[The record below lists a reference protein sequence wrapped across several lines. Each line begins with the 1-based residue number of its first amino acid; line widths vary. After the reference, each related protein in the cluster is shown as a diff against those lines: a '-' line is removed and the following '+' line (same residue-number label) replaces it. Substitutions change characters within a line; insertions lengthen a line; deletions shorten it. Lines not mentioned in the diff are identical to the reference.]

1 MKHPAPIETEQRY
14 FEDVE
19 LGTQIPE
26 REYGPHSLVTAV
38 FWASVQEN
46 AGPLH
51 FDREYVREFR
61 GAKSVVASGQLRQSF
76 LARTLLDWGG
86 PRAFLRAMNCR
97 NTAQTYEGDMLRYS
111 ATVVEKSADPEQPWI
126 VCELDGRNQD
136 GEQILK
142 GRCTLLLPRRDW
154 PTDRAVWDT
163 QTP

>member
-1 MKHPAPIETEQRY
+1 VKHPALIETAQQY
-14 FEDVE
+14 FDDVAV
-19 LGTQIPE
+19 GTEVPL

-76 LARTLLDWGG
+76 LVRTLLDWGG
-86 PRAFLRAMNCR
+86 PRAFLRELTCR
-97 NTAQTYEGDMLRYS
+97 NTAQTYEGDLLRFS
-111 ATVVEKSADPEQPWI
+111 AKVIEKSSNPRESWI

-136 GEQILK
+136 DVQILR
-142 GRCTLLLPRRDW
+142 GTCTMLLPLRDW
-154 PTDRAVWDT
+154 PAERHVWDGA
-163 QTP
+163 P